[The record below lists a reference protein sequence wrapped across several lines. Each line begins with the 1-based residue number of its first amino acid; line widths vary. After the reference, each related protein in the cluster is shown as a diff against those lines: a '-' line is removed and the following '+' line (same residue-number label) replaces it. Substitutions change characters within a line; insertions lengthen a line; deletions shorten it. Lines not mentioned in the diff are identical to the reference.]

1 MQRRNGFG
9 RSRRAAITPLLHAKK
24 PVGWIELLRNPS
36 ACRVLRWPF
45 SEIRAIIREIACPI
59 LGIDPELHH
68 AVERRIRPIRYPRHK
83 PMLDRV
89 DMNVIDVSREI
100 IVIANGMLPIAP
112 LPDAAFAFGGAAV

>member
-1 MQRRNGFG
+1 MVMGF
-9 RSRRAAITPLLHAKK
+9 AALYPSCASPLT
-24 PVGWIELLRNPS
+24 PVGWVERSETHHLTALRPFTK
-36 ACRVLRWPF
+36 VTIHLRH
-45 SEIRAIIREIACPI
+45 ITRPI

-100 IVIANGMLPIAP
+100 IVIANDMLPIAP
-112 LPDAAFAFGGAAV
+112 LPDAAFAFGGAAL